1 MINSENVK
9 LINDFEQIHEIQC
22 FDCVNCVIKLYNG
35 NFALCDS
42 AGYFQI
48 YNSQNY
54 RLEVSI
60 YSQLSCINYLCEL
73 SPNNYLCCSN
83 KSISI
88 WEILNKEEPY
98 LINIFNAHE
107 SFITKIIKLFDGNFA
122 SCSKEIKIWNCKY
135 PFKLIKKLDGHNN
148 LIKSIIQL
156 SDKRLISVS
165 SFEENIL
172 IYWNINTGEK
182 EKIIKNV
189 KCVNNNSL
197 IELPNYK
204 IGVGGKNEIYIIS
217 SINYQIEIIIK
228 AHNSLVNCLILYYDT
243 LLSSS
248 VDGDIKQWNL
258 INFQCISNKI
268 KAHKN
273 YILSLLQLNDNVII
287 SSSDEGKVKIWK
299 KKEIKN

>member
-1 MINSENVK
+1 MINRENVK

-22 FDCVNCVIKLYNG
+22 FDCVNCIIKLSDG
-35 NFALCDS
+35 NFAICDS

-60 YSQLSCINYLCEL
+60 FSQLSSINYICEL
-73 SPNNYLCCSN
+73 STNTFLCCSN

-88 WEILNKEEPY
+88 WEILNKKEPY
-98 LINIFNAHE
+98 LINTFIAHE
-107 SFITKIIKLFDGNFA
+107 LYITKIIKLSDGNFA
-122 SCSKEIKIWNCKY
+122 SCSKDIKIWNCKY

-228 AHNSLVNCLILYYDT
+228 AHNSLVNCLIVYNDT

-248 VDGDIKQWNL
+248 VDGNIKQWNL
-258 INFQCISNKI
+258 TNFQCISNKI
-268 KAHKN
+268 KAHEN

-287 SSSDEGKVKIWK
+287 SSSDEGKVKIWE
-299 KKEIKN
+299 KKEN

>member
-1 MINSENVK
+1 MINKENVK
-9 LINDFEQIHEIQC
+9 LINDFEQIHEFHC
-22 FDCVNCVIKLYNG
+22 FDCVNCLIKLYNG
-35 NFALCDS
+35 NFAICDS

-48 YNSQNY
+48 YNSQTY

-60 YSQLSCINYLCEL
+60 YSQLSSINYLCEL
-73 SPNNYLCCSN
+73 SPNIYLCCSN

-88 WEILNKEEPY
+88 WEILNKKEPY
-98 LINIFNAHE
+98 LINTFIAHE
-107 SFITKIIKLFDGNFA
+107 LYITKIIKLSDGNFA

-228 AHNSLVNCLILYYDT
+228 AHNSLVNCLIVYNDT

-248 VDGDIKQWNL
+248 VDGNIKQWNL
-258 INFQCISNKI
+258 TNFQCISNKI
-268 KAHKN
+268 KAHEN

-287 SSSDEGKVKIWK
+287 SSSDEGKVKIWE
-299 KKEIKN
+299 KKEN